1 MDSPAPAAL
10 PCRDSTRMGRILSG
24 IEPRLTAVA
33 RRLLHDPD
41 AAADVVQSAFE
52 KVLRYCEQFRGG
64 ARPSTWMHRIVVNE
78 AFMWLRRE
86 TRHAPT
92 RIDPDD
98 WELVFGGAEDPEE
111 QGAAAREER
120 ARLERALARFTEEE
134 RSLIT
139 ESALKGRSY
148 SALGQELGLS
158 TRAVSMRAFR
168 ARRRLAAEFE
178 ADLADRNPDRLP

>member
-10 PCRDSTRMGRILSG
+10 PCGDSTRMGRILSG

-33 RRLLHDPD
+33 RRLLRDPD

-98 WELVFGGAEDPEE
+98 WELVFGGAEDPE
-111 QGAAAREER
+111 QAAAARDER
-120 ARLERALARFTEEE
+120 ARLERALARLTAEE

-139 ESALKGRSY
+139 ESALLGRPH

-158 TRAVSMRAFR
+158 TRAVSSRAFR
-168 ARRRLAAEFE
+168 ARRRLAAELE
-178 ADLADRNPDRLP
+178 PDLEDRNPDRLP